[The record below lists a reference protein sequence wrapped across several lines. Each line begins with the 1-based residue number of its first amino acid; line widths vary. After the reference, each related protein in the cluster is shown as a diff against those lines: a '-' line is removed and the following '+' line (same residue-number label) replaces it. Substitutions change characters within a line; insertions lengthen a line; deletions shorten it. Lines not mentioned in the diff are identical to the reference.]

1 MVVDTCTGG
10 GDDGVRITGTRT
22 RVCRVGGGGGGGRE
36 TGSVTIT
43 TNTTATATAAAAV
56 TATTTTTGHDCDGAH
71 PFSGGNNNDDG
82 ASSAEAMK
90 SVKIV
95 VDACYLFTGGVH
107 STVGR

>member
-1 MVVDTCTGG
+1 M
-10 GDDGVRITGTRT
+10 
-22 RVCRVGGGGGGGRE
+22 
-36 TGSVTIT
+36 TIT
-43 TNTTATATAAAAV
+43 TNTTATAAASAVAA
-56 TATTTTTGHDCDGAH
+56 TTTGHDCDGAH
-71 PFSGGNNNDDG
+71 PFSGGNNNDYG